1 MTRWLPLSLLLVS
14 AASLAEDREFG
25 DVTMHLNALSTM
37 QLMPAMAKQYG
48 IARDAKHGL
57 LNVSIEQAGH
67 TISASVTAMVGDLTG
82 HAKPLA
88 LNETAENGDIDY
100 LGQFTIDGS
109 GTYVFTVTAT
119 VPGKT
124 QPMTAKFTQDLV
136 VD

>member
-1 MTRWLPLSLLLVS
+1 MKPILIALLALMPAIS
-14 AASLAEDREFG
+14 FADDHPFG
-25 DVTMHLNALSTM
+25 DVTIHANAISTM

-57 LNVSIEQAGH
+57 LNISIEQAGH
-67 TISASVTAMVGDLTG
+67 TISASVTAQVGDLTG

-88 LNETAENGDIDY
+88 VRETAENGDIDY
-100 LGQFTIDGS
+100 LGEFAIDGS

-119 VPGKT
+119 VPGKP
-124 QPMTAKFTQDLV
+124 PMTTKFTQDLV